1 MQISGPSKWL
11 NKLKRP
17 QGPGQLVP
25 PSTPYTLPPTPLYPH
40 LIAFYFSN
48 IYYYRILK
56 RYPNAKMHVRW
67 PRCTSDITHMHIYR
81 IEYIHLY
88 IYIPYIAISYWVVRC
103 ENAAKARDVTRPI
116 LTLHETT
123 HYPLCPFI
131 PSAFIPASLS
141 LFGTSLPFVWMGSV
155 TDLATLSSVIRYAIY
170 L

>member
-17 QGPGQLVP
+17 QGPGQLV
-25 PSTPYTLPPTPLYPH
+25 TPLQSLPLPPLYPH

-67 PRCTSDITHMHIYR
+67 PRCTSDTTHMHIHT
-81 IEYIHLY
+81 YIGLDIC
-88 IYIPYIAISYWVVRC
+88 IYIQCMAISYWVVRC
-103 ENAAKARDVTRPI
+103 ENVAKARDVTRPI

-123 HYPLCPFI
+123 HYALCPGYPFCVYPLCLI
-131 PSAFIPASLS
+131 PLPLS
-141 LFGTSLPFVWMGSV
+141 FSFVWMDSV

-170 L
+170 LS